1 MHAIDGRI
9 FLSGIKYFSLKRFFH
24 KDIPNESLDPKT
36 TLLEKIFI
44 NIIHWI
50 ILYLYLHIFL
60 IILVLFIIKK
70 GTA

>member
-1 MHAIDGRI
+1 MHSIDGRI
-9 FLSGIKYFSLKRFFH
+9 FLCGIIYFSLKRFLH

-36 TLLEKIFI
+36 TLSEKIFI
-44 NIIHWI
+44 NIIYWI

-60 IILVLFIIKK
+60 IISVLFIIKK